1 MPEVYIVIESR
12 AKNARDRVV
21 GVSARLQGAELI
33 RTDWARKVADANW
46 PDDPDMYRAYY
57 SRLRIETHEV
67 QDSDDA

>member
-33 RTDWARKVADANW
+33 RVNETRALAAGRDGTLTNED
-46 PDDPDMYRAYY
+46 YRTCYA
-57 SRLRIETHEV
+57 RLRIETCEV
-67 QDSDDA
+67 RDG